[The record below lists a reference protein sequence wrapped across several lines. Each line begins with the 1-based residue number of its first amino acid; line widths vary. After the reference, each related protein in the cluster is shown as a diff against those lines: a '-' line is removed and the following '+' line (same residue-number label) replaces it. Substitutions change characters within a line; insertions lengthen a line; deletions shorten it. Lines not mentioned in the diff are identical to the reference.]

1 MTGRFRVGAGLLIL
15 CAVAFAA
22 GCGEESKPLEGPHGM
37 GGEGPAAVQT
47 PPSTALPSA
56 VTGAVMDALIAK
68 LSLESWEERDGA
80 VREIIKLGAGAVPA
94 LSGRLG
100 NAEALEAVELLTCLD
115 LIGAGGREQVTA
127 LLAKTRDF
135 DVTVFALRALGSL
148 GDASTVAVLKPY
160 LSWEVTG
167 KKTDAS
173 FFEVKMDVCR
183 EGKVRNQAAES
194 MVRLGETA
202 AMLPLI
208 RALRG
213 NGWVRRDA
221 IVSLRRLTGCRV
233 DFGFTLD
240 GGLLEREKA
249 VKKWEAWWEGN
260 AASFHPA
267 FTRSMDVF
275 DIFAVRK

>member
-1 MTGRFRVGAGLLIL
+1 MAGRFRAGAGLVIL

-22 GCGEESKPLEGPHGM
+22 GCGKEGKPLEGPHGM
-37 GGEGPAAVQT
+37 GGEGPSAVQA
-47 PPSTALPSA
+47 PQSAALPPAIS
-56 VTGAVMDALIAK
+56 GAVIDALIAK
-68 LSLESWEERDGA
+68 LGLESLEERDGA
-80 VREIIKLGAGAVPA
+80 VREIIKLGPGAVPA
-94 LSGRLG
+94 LAGRLEK
-100 NAEALEAVELLTCLD
+100 AEALKAVELLTCLD
-115 LIGAGGREQVTA
+115 LIDAGGREQVTA
-127 LLAKTRDF
+127 LLAKTKDF
-135 DVTVFALRALGSL
+135 DVTVFALRALGSV
-148 GDASTVAVLKPY
+148 GDASTVAVLKPF

-167 KKTDAS
+167 KKADAS

-194 MVRLGETA
+194 MVRLGETT

-221 IVSLRRLTGCRV
+221 IVSLRRLTGCKV

-240 GGLLEREKA
+240 GGLLQREKA

-260 AASFHPA
+260 AVSFQPA
-267 FTRSMDVF
+267 FTRSMGVF